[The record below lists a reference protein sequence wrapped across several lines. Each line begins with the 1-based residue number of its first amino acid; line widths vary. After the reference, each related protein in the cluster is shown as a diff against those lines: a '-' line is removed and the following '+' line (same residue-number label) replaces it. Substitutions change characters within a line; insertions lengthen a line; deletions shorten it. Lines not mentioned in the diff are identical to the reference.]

1 MVSSRGLGDVYKRQA
16 TTEIYTQRVSS
27 AASDVY
33 KRQVAWPLYKVVA
46 LLVGL
51 VVFVVVGLAT
61 GSAGPAVLS
70 GAGLAAVTWLTVGF
84 FTSPRG

>member
-1 MVSSRGLGDVYKRQA
+1 MTTAEHLNDAVSRPAS
-16 TTEIYTQRVSS
+16 TVSI
-27 AASDVY
+27 AG
-33 KRQVAWPLYKVVA
+33 VAWPLYKVVA

-61 GSAGPAVLS
+61 GSAGPAFLS